1 MFSEAYPESYCSSS
15 KFAVQPQLRAY
26 GVAVRADCSSSKF
39 AVQPQLAVLP
49 VVPSS
54 DCSSSKFAVQPQHET
69 VPIELKTEL
78 ACSIAS
84 ERRQSE
90 DCIAAM
96 MNKLDGSF
104 GPLATGWIF
113 CTCKMLREGIW

>member
-1 MFSEAYPESYCSSS
+1 MFSEAYPES
-15 KFAVQPQLRAY
+15 F
-26 GVAVRADCSSSKF
+26 
-39 AVQPQLAVLP
+39 
-49 VVPSS
+49 
-54 DCSSSKFAVQPQHET
+54 CSSSKFAVQPQHET

-113 CTCKMLREGIW
+113 CRCEMLREGIW